1 MLHLN
6 EPLKYNILTY
16 GCQMNVRDSE
26 TIAGLVEALGYCATD
41 EIGEADLIVF
51 NTCSVRHSAENRV
64 FGKLGEIKKL
74 KQKKPDLLIAFGG
87 CMAQIPDH
95 KKRLKR
101 QGVDIVFG
109 THNIHELPSAI
120 AQVREQSSRIYNVWE
135 KEGPIIENIP
145 SIRKPGLKAYVNIM
159 YGCNNFCSYCIVP
172 YTRGRER
179 SRRPENILQE
189 IKTLGDQGYKE
200 IILLGQ
206 NVNSYYS
213 SEEISYDFADLL
225 SDAAGIESIRRI
237 RFMTSHPKDISDK
250 LIHTVANHEKL
261 CKHIHMPLQAGSNKI
276 LGRMNRGYS
285 REHYEALI
293 SKIRSAVP
301 GVAITSDL
309 IVGFPGETE
318 EDFRQTLEMIEK
330 IRFDAAFTFMYSIRT
345 GTRAADFAGQVLLEE
360 KKQRLGRLNEIQY
373 GIAADINRS
382 LIGTVQEVLVEGASK
397 TDPAKLTGR
406 TDNDRILIF
415 PGPQDL
421 IGNFV
426 KIKVTRVTTFSLFG
440 EIA

>member
-1 MLHLN
+1 M
-6 EPLKYNILTY
+6 
-16 GCQMNVRDSE
+16 
-26 TIAGLVEALGYCATD
+26 
-41 EIGEADLIVF
+41 
-51 NTCSVRHSAENRV
+51 
-64 FGKLGEIKKL
+64 
-74 KQKKPDLLIAFGG
+74 
-87 CMAQIPDH
+87 
-95 KKRLKR
+95 
-101 QGVDIVFG
+101 
-109 THNIHELPSAI
+109 
-120 AQVREQSSRIYNVWE
+120 
-135 KEGPIIENIP
+135 IP
-145 SIRKPGLKAYVNIM
+145 S
-159 YGCNNFCSYCIVP
+159 
-172 YTRGRER
+172 
-179 SRRPENILQE
+179 
-189 IKTLGDQGYKE
+189 
-200 IILLGQ
+200 
-206 NVNSYYS
+206 
-213 SEEISYDFADLL
+213 
-225 SDAAGIESIRRI
+225 
-237 RFMTSHPKDISDK
+237 KDISDK

-345 GTRAADFAGQVLLEE
+345 GTRAADFAEQVLLEE
-360 KKQRLGRLNEIQY
+360 KKLRLSRLNEIQY